1 MSTVRR
7 AYCFSADVADGI
19 TLSQRPFRDVYD
31 LRSARAG
38 MLLVKD
44 VNGWIVAPQLL
55 FGSFDST
62 KYFAIELSNQRVQ
75 SFESMSG
82 MNAFLRDRHLS
93 PYDMSSEENVSHM
106 KYGGGRDR
114 KYPIKIKNN

>member
-1 MSTVRR
+1 
-7 AYCFSADVADGI
+7 
-19 TLSQRPFRDVYD
+19 
-31 LRSARAG
+31 

-44 VNGWIVAPQLL
+44 VNGWIVAPRLL

-82 MNAFLRDRHLS
+82 MNDFLRDRHLS
-93 PYDMSSEENVSHM
+93 PHDMSSEENVSHM
-106 KYGGGRDR
+106 KYTGTEEIGNIPL
-114 KYPIKIKNN
+114 K